1 VSTIVSDGKKR
12 TILLTGAA
20 GRIGSA
26 FYAECRGVYRF
37 RLADRDP
44 GLLDRDRGTGDEAVL
59 LDIADF
65 DHCAEACQGI
75 DTVVHLAADPSP
87 EDDFSDSL
95 LPNNVQ
101 GTYNVFRAS
110 ADAGCRR
117 VVFASSVH
125 AVLGYPESTPVPESA
140 PVWPANMYGVSKCF
154 GESTGRKFATSDG
167 LSCIAIRI
175 GAYEAEWIKT
185 ARTSRNLSAYL
196 SPRDLN
202 QLIRKCIEAE
212 GIDFAIV
219 HGISNNRIK
228 RLSIAETTRLVGYEP
243 VDDGFEKYSVLTQ

>member
-1 VSTIVSDGKKR
+1 VTDVEKR

-20 GRIGSA
+20 GRIGTA
-26 FYAECRGVYRF
+26 FYAECRGSYRF
-37 RLADRDP
+37 RLADKSP
-44 GLLDRDRGTGDEAVL
+44 ELLNRTRESGDEAVV

-65 DHCAEACQGI
+65 SQCADACQGI
-75 DTVVHLAADPSP
+75 ETVVHLAADPSP
-87 EDDFSDSL
+87 EADFNDSL
-95 LPNNVQ
+95 LANNFQ
-101 GTYNVFRAS
+101 GTYNVFRAA

-125 AVLGYPESTPVPESA
+125 AVLGYPDSTPVPESA

-154 GESTGRKFATSDG
+154 GEATGRKFATSNG

-185 ARTSRNLSAYL
+185 ALTTRNLSAYL

-202 QLIRKCIEAE
+202 QLIRRCIEAE

-228 RLSIAETTRLVGYEP
+228 RLSIDETRRLVSYEP

>member
-1 VSTIVSDGKKR
+1 MSDVEKR
-12 TILLTGAA
+12 AILLTGAA
-20 GRIGSA
+20 GRIGTA
-26 FYAECRGVYRF
+26 FYAECRGRYRF
-37 RLADRDP
+37 RLADKSP
-44 GLLDRDRGTGDEAVL
+44 ELLERKRESGDEAVV

-65 DHCAEACQGI
+65 SQCADASQGI

-87 EDDFSDSL
+87 EADFNDSL
-95 LPNNVQ
+95 LPNNFQ
-101 GTYNVFRAS
+101 GTYNIFRAA

-125 AVLGYPESTPVPESA
+125 AVLGYPDSTPVPESA

-154 GESTGRKFATSDG
+154 GEATGRKFATSNG

-185 ARTSRNLSAYL
+185 ALTTRNLSAYL

-202 QLIRKCIEAE
+202 QLIRKCIEVE

-228 RLSIAETTRLVGYEP
+228 RLSIDETRRLVSYEP